1 MPISSKR
8 IIEAIRAFKGP
19 FTHADLLAR
28 IGADKPD
35 RKQKKTG
42 RPARKEVGKEP
53 RIEETLRELTG
64 AGFLL
69 KRGKSY
75 TRADS
80 FTPEGVIT
88 IDGRGL
94 GTLKTD
100 GGDVLPVKKENTGN
114 AHSGDRVKAELDD
127 CRRGVCHARVIAISR
142 RKKERY
148 IARVEN
154 RLRDHIIYRLVDL
167 PGGVQVRGARSSN
180 EPRKGELC
188 IIHLTGKTVSGM
200 TECVVDQS
208 FSPDA
213 QEYDLQRIMIKH
225 SVPDPHPHYEELDSF
240 GRAFLAAEKKGRK
253 DYRKLFTVTI
263 DGDNSKDFDDAIS
276 LEAVRNGFKL
286 YVHIADVSAFV
297 RKGSPLDLEAARRGT
312 SFYLGN
318 HVVPMLPELLSNEL
332 CSLQEGVERL
342 SLSAELGF
350 DKTGRLTSQSF
361 HRGII
366 KVDKRLTYSSA
377 HGFATSGR
385 RKKLDRLMLSM
396 YDFAV
401 VLKERRMLQGRL
413 DLNLTDSEFIYEGN
427 TLVDLIATQRLKS
440 HIIIEEFMLSAN
452 EAVSKALREKNLPT
466 LYRIHENISIEKL
479 AALKKF
485 LQTLSIPFRG
495 GDNVGVALQEVIDRV
510 HGRDDE
516 EVVNYIILKSLMQAY
531 YGVEPLGH
539 FGLGFRDYTHFT
551 SPIRRYP
558 DLIVHRCL
566 KALILREGP
575 PYSTEALRPI
585 GEKSSEMERV
595 AQSAERDLY
604 KLKSC
609 RLMYDRVGEL
619 FDAVISGISRY
630 GFFVT
635 LLERPIEGMVPLRSL
650 TNDYYLVNEDEFTI
664 IGRRLGKRFR
674 LGDRVRVRVVS
685 VEIDTMRIDFEVA

>member
-19 FTHADLLAR
+19 FTQADLLSR
-28 IGADKPD
+28 IDAGKAEHVR
-35 RKQKKTG
+35 RKNR
-42 RPARKEVGKEP
+42 RPAKKSDREQP
-53 RIEETLRELTG
+53 RIELTLRELIG
-64 AGFLL
+64 AGFLV
-69 KRGKSY
+69 KRGKSF
-75 TRADS
+75 TRTAS

-88 IDGRGL
+88 IDGRGV

-100 GGDVLPVKKENTGN
+100 GGETLSVKKDNTGN

-127 CRRGVCHARVIAISR
+127 CRGGECYARVTAVSK

-154 RLRDHIIYRLVDL
+154 KLRDAIIYRLVDL
-167 PGGVQVRGARSSN
+167 PGGVQVRGARSAN
-180 EPRKGELC
+180 EPRKGDLC
-188 IIHLTGKTVSGM
+188 IIQLTGKTVSGM
-200 TECVVDQS
+200 TECMVEQS
-208 FSPDA
+208 FAPDA
-213 QEYDLQRIMIKH
+213 QEYDLRRIMIKH
-225 SVPDPHPHYEELDSF
+225 SVPDPHPHYEELDGF
-240 GRAFLAAEKKGRK
+240 DKGFMAREKKGRK
-253 DYRKLFTVTI
+253 DYRGLFTITI
-263 DGDNSKDFDDAIS
+263 DGENSKDFDDAIS
-276 LEAVRNGFKL
+276 LETTRQGFRL

-297 RKGSPLDLEAARRGT
+297 RRSGPLDLEAARRGT

-318 HVVPMLPELLSNEL
+318 HVVPMLPEILSNEL
-332 CSLQEGVERL
+332 CSLKEGVERL

-350 DKTGRLTSQSF
+350 DKNGRPTSQSF

-366 KVDKRLTYSSA
+366 KVDRRLTYSSA
-377 HGFATSGR
+377 HELATSGR
-385 RKKLDRLMLSM
+385 RKKLDRLLLAM
-396 YDFAV
+396 YDFATA
-401 VLKERRMLQGRL
+401 LKERRMLQGRL

-452 EAVSKALREKNLPT
+452 EAVSKSLRENGVPT
-466 LYRIHENISIEKL
+466 LYRIHENISPEKL
-479 AALKKF
+479 AALEKF
-485 LQTLSIPFRG
+485 LQTLSIPMKNR
-495 GDNVGVALQEVIDRV
+495 DNIGVSLQEVIDRV

-516 EVVNYIILKSLMQAY
+516 EGVNYIILKSLMQAY

-566 KALILREGP
+566 KALILREAP
-575 PYSTEALRPI
+575 PYSIEALRPI

-635 LLERPIEGMVPLRSL
+635 LIERPIEGMVPLRSL

>member
-19 FTHADLLAR
+19 FTHADLLSR
-28 IGADKPD
+28 IGAGKAVRERKKP
-35 RKQKKTG
+35 RRPGKKSE
-42 RPARKEVGKEP
+42 REQP

-64 AGFLL
+64 AGFLV

-75 TRADS
+75 TRAES
-80 FTPEGVIT
+80 FSPEGVIT
-88 IDGRGL
+88 VDGRGV

-100 GGDVLPVKKENTGN
+100 GGDVLSVKKENTGN
-114 AHSGDRVKAELDD
+114 AHSGDRVRAELDD
-127 CRRGVCHARVIAISR
+127 CRGGTCYARITTVSR
-142 RKKERY
+142 RRKERY
-148 IARVEN
+148 IARVET
-154 RLRDHIIYRLVDL
+154 RLKDHIVFRLVDL

-200 TECVVDQS
+200 TECVVEQS
-208 FSPDA
+208 FSSDA
-213 QEYDLQRIMIKH
+213 QEYDLRRIMIKH
-225 SVPDPHPHYEELDSF
+225 SVPDPHPHYEELDAF
-240 GRAFLAAEKKGRK
+240 NKAFLAREKKGRK
-253 DYRKLFTVTI
+253 DYRRLFTVTI
-263 DGDNSKDFDDAIS
+263 DGENSKDFDDAIS
-276 LEAVRNGFKL
+276 LETTRSGFRL
-286 YVHIADVSAFV
+286 YIHIADVSAFV
-297 RKGSPLDLEAARRGT
+297 PKGSPLDLEAARRGT

-318 HVVPMLPELLSNEL
+318 HVVPMLPEILSNEL
-332 CSLQEGVERL
+332 CSLKEGVERL

-350 DKTGRLTSQSF
+350 DKTGRLSSQSF

-366 KVDKRLTYSSA
+366 KVDKRLTYTSA
-377 HGFATSGR
+377 HELATSGR
-385 RKKLDRLMLSM
+385 RKKLDRLLLSM

-401 VLKERRMLQGRL
+401 VLKQRRMLQGRL

-452 EAVSKALREKNLPT
+452 EAVSKALRENSVPA
-466 LYRIHENISIEKL
+466 LYRIHENISHEKL
-479 AALKKF
+479 AALEKF
-485 LQTLSIPFRG
+485 LQTLSIPFRNR
-495 GDNVGVALQEVIDRV
+495 DNVGVSLQEVIDRV

-566 KALILREGP
+566 KALIQRESP
-575 PYSTEALRPI
+575 PYAVEALRPI

-609 RLMYDRVGEL
+609 RLMYDRVGET
-619 FDAVISGISRY
+619 FEAVISGISRY

-664 IGRRLGKRFR
+664 IGRRLGRRFR

-685 VEIDTMRIDFEVA
+685 VEIETMRIDFEVT